1 MCSSQSPVI
10 IACGSHFEHREG
22 VSFRILQGFNWECS
36 HRKDPAWYTVLASRA
51 HEMKDA
57 GITAVWLPPP
67 SASVSTEV
75 LLSVCVRSACGAFPA
90 ILSQ

>member
-1 MCSSQSPVI
+1 MGFRSAQR
-10 IACGSHFEHREG
+10 GSEA
-22 VSFRILQGFNWECS
+22 ILVMQGFNWECS
-36 HRKDPAWYTVLASRA
+36 RRRDPAWYSVLASRA

-75 LLSVCVRSACGAFPA
+75 CC
-90 ILSQ
+90 

>member
-1 MCSSQSPVI
+1 M
-10 IACGSHFEHREG
+10 
-22 VSFRILQGFNWECS
+22 QGFNWECS
-36 HRKDPAWYTVLASRA
+36 HRRDPAWYSVLASRA

-75 LLSVCVRSACGAFPA
+75 RSCLSLLDFQTDPLVCCELFQVFRSGVLLGLPRS
-90 ILSQ
+90 L